1 MPLPLVGAAVGAV
14 ATGSAI
20 GAIGLLGGLGGLISS
35 FGKNSKESKMV
46 LLILAM
52 KIDGIKDE
60 ELDLFLEVARQYN
73 VSDLQK
79 VKSIAKELLSQDNIQ
94 IREIFKE
101 YAKENVSEYDKEG
114 NTQFLWTL
122 VNMGFIDGDYSD
134 NERNLVDT
142 YCEIAKLDKTFA
154 REFEDIAKAMVAI
167 VEQKKFLQDPKIN
180 SQKSEIFGKELDK
193 NQAVL
198 ENSISELISLS
209 ATL

>member
-1 MPLPLVGAAVGAV
+1 MPLPLVGAV

-35 FGKNSKESKMV
+35 FSKNSKESKMV

-60 ELDLFLEVARQYN
+60 ELNLFLEVARQYN
-73 VSDLQK
+73 VNDLQK
-79 VKSIAKELLSQDNIQ
+79 VKDIAKELLSQDNIQ

-101 YAKENVSEYDKEG
+101 YAKENVSEYDREG

-134 NERNLVDT
+134 NERSLVNL
-142 YCEIAKLDKTFA
+142 YCEFARLDKTFA
-154 REFEDIAKAMVAI
+154 REFE
-167 VEQKKFLQDPKIN
+167 
-180 SQKSEIFGKELDK
+180 
-193 NQAVL
+193 
-198 ENSISELISLS
+198 
-209 ATL
+209 